1 MCKYDVCHAMYLEKG
16 IGPFEDVVS
25 EGQGAHRVVH
35 SARASLPLHELNWS
49 ALRRELKHDKIRCQ
63 KAWEEYMALKGLKEV
78 PPVAP
83 LPDKEYN
90 LDLSVDVIEQVK
102 PEEIVQ
108 ADNTLEENVHADDAP
123 SELVSAQED
132 PHPHVEEDAVDTE
145 VDLSTQIAAVQRQ
158 LEELRE
164 QSDRAISGL
173 LDQVTK
179 LRTLA
184 EGRESKRAR
193 TNGFRHTS

>member
-1 MCKYDVCHAMYLEKG
+1 MLSLKDKERIVWCILHA
-16 IGPFEDVVS
+16 PRFRFTS
-25 EGQGAHRVVH
+25 SGA
-35 SARASLPLHELNWS
+35 LNWS